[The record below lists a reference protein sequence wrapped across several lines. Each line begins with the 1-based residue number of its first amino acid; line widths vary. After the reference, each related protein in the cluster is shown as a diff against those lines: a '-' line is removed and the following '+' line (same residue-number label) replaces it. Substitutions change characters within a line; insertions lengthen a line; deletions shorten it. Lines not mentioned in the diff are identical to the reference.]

1 MPKSS
6 VKKVKGRAKEA
17 PKNDLTKKRYESFQ
31 APKMPDKTD
40 HKKIDMKKIFEL
52 KKTDKKTD
60 KKKSRRSSY

>member
-6 VKKVKGRAKEA
+6 VKKVKGKAKEA

-40 HKKIDMKKIFEL
+40 HKKIDMKKIFE
-52 KKTDKKTD
+52 TKTD

>member
-6 VKKVKGRAKEA
+6 VKKVKGRSVVAKEA
-17 PKNDLTKKRYESFQ
+17 PKNDITKKRYESFQ

-40 HKKIDMKKIFEL
+40 HKKIDMKKIFE
-52 KKTDKKTD
+52 TTD

>member
-6 VKKVKGRAKEA
+6 IKKVKGRAKEA

-52 KKTDKKTD
+52 KKKK
-60 KKKSRRSSY
+60 

>member
-6 VKKVKGRAKEA
+6 VKKVKGRSVVAKEA
-17 PKNDLTKKRYESFQ
+17 PKNDITKKRYESFQ

-52 KKTDKKTD
+52 KKKK
-60 KKKSRRSSY
+60 

>member
-6 VKKVKGRAKEA
+6 IKKVKGKAKEA
-17 PKNDLTKKRYESFQ
+17 PKNDITKKRYESFQ

-40 HKKIDMKKIFEL
+40 HKKIDMKKIF
-52 KKTDKKTD
+52 DIKKTD